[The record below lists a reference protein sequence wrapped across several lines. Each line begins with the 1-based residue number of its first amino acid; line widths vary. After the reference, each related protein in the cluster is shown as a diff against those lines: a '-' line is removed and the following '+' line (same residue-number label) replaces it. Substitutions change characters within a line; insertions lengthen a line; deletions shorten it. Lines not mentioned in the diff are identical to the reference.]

1 MNNAKSK
8 SSTHYDP
15 HHNLLCIVAG
25 CKQGKVSLNVLV
37 SWCSSCTP
45 TPSLSVNGLLTNL
58 FYLLLYLILVKSCL
72 VCLFTGPPPSSLSLL
87 VGFAN
92 SCNLL
97 ESDNAVSY

>member
-37 SWCSSCTP
+37 SWCSCTP
-45 TPSLSVNGLLTNL
+45 TPSLSLNGLLTNL
-58 FYLLLYLILVKSCL
+58 FYFV
-72 VCLFTGPPPSSLSLL
+72 T
-87 VGFAN
+87 
-92 SCNLL
+92 
-97 ESDNAVSY
+97 VSHID